1 MARARN
7 IKPSFFLNEEL
18 SEVPYEARLF
28 FIGLWCLC
36 DPQGKMEF
44 RPKRVKVELFP
55 YDNVDCTMLAQC
67 LHQAGL
73 IKFYTV
79 DSQDYIWV
87 PMFTKHQTPHFK
99 ESIKGY
105 PDYSE
110 CYDIALDKP
119 SASTVQAP
127 PDILIADMLNPDVL
141 NEECAPKV
149 AELEKPKAK
158 DKRNATSLTSFEKQ
172 FGEYP
177 TIISNELWSYGKER
191 GLDADRV
198 ESVWTAFCDWH
209 VAKNS
214 KWAGARGW
222 KLAWGN
228 WCARQTDRQPSQQRG
243 GNSQQPSKLA
253 AISSQVLAGML
264 DKQGMAGGASGT
276 HAGTGTA
283 NTAGHDGNLQ
293 ALEASEP
300 EWLRG

>member
-1 MARARN
+1 MSSASESDERGQFT
-7 IKPSFFLNEEL
+7 ISNEDLAACLDMDE
-18 SEVPYEARLF
+18 ERLLAVISAMEGR
-28 FIGLWCLC
+28 FIENKQIINWEKR
-36 DPQGKMEF
+36 Q
-44 RPKRVKVELFP
+44 PKRE
-55 YDNVDCTMLAQC
+55 DNSTERTKAWRERKKTTCDADVTQGDAPDTDTDTDTDTDNNQ
-67 LHQAGL
+67 
-73 IKFYTV
+73 IKR
-79 DSQDYIWV
+79 
-87 PMFTKHQTPHFK
+87 
-99 ESIKGY
+99 
-105 PDYSE
+105 
-110 CYDIALDKP
+110 
-119 SASTVQAP
+119 
-127 PDILIADMLNPDVL
+127 
-141 NEECAPKV
+141 
-149 AELEKPKAK
+149 
-158 DKRNATSLTSFEKQ
+158 KRNATSLTSFEKQ

-214 KWAGARGW
+214 KWAGSRGW

-264 DKQGMAGGASGT
+264 DKQGMAGGAAGT

-293 ALEASEP
+293 AMEASEP